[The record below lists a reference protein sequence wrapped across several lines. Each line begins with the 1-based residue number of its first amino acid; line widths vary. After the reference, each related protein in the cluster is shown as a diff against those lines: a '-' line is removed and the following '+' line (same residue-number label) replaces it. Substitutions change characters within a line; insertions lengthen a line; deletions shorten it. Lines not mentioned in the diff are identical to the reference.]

1 MGKLDDKVAITTG
14 ASGGIGT
21 AAAALFAAEGAR
33 VMLVDLDGDRLAGLV
48 RTIGE
53 EKAGHAVAD
62 VTDAAQVKG
71 FTAATVDRF
80 GGVDI
85 ALLNAGIE
93 GTVAR
98 TTDLQEED
106 TIGRRA
112 GW

>member
-1 MGKLDDKVAITTG
+1 MCKLDDKVAIITG

-62 VTDAAQVKG
+62 VTDRSEEHPSEIQSLMRISYAVFCLKKKKIRLPPDIRY
-71 FTAATVDRF
+71 ATS
-80 GGVDI
+80 
-85 ALLNAGIE
+85 
-93 GTVAR
+93 
-98 TTDLQEED
+98 
-106 TIGRRA
+106 
-112 GW
+112 